1 MFKDMIF
8 GAAGGL
14 GLFLFGMLQMSDGL
28 KKAAGKKLK
37 NILESMT
44 KKRIV
49 GCLVGAGVTALIQSS
64 SAATVMIVGFVNAGL
79 LTLKQAISV
88 IIGTNI
94 GTTATAWLVSISGFE
109 AFKITTYA
117 LPAISVGFGLHIFG
131 RIRTTKNIGQIILGF
146 GILFIGISFM
156 KNAFGGLENSPG
168 TQALFIKAANNPVL
182 AILAGMIVTMLIQS
196 SSAAVASVQL
206 LAMSG
211 AFGND
216 WEVVLK
222 VSIPFTLGSN
232 IGTTITA
239 QLAALRTN
247 LNARRAAWA
256 HTVFNVFGTL
266 IWFWFIGWVCKL
278 VNIIAPWELGP
289 TTIAASIAAVH
300 TILKVLN
307 AGLFLPM
314 TGVLEKLVVK
324 LVPERP
330 DDLVV
335 RPATL
340 ERHLLATPELA
351 MNQVRHEIVRMAQIA
366 KSAVTQAIEGLVEN
380 NRRKLEMARTTED
393 VTDRL
398 QYEITSYVASI
409 STKEISDEMSA
420 EVPVLLHTINALE
433 RVGDHAVNIVEIAER
448 KIDQKLSFSE
458 SALAEIARLKDQAEL
473 MCDNIIAALEN
484 SNIEQAKAA
493 QEKENNLNRMQVDF
507 RRSHVQRMTDGVC
520 SPEAGLI
527 FIDLVDNVEK
537 IGDHLTNI
545 AQAVIGGLQ
554 WDGIELK
561 VSSSPKTG
569 TETK

>member
-1 MFKDMIF
+1 MIF

-156 KNAFGGLENSPG
+156 KNAFVGLENSPG
-168 TQALFIKAANNPVL
+168 TQALFIKAANNPIL

-216 WEVVLK
+216 WDVALK
-222 VSIPFTLGSN
+222 VSIPFILGSN

-239 QLAALRTN
+239 QLAAFRAN

-256 HTVFNVFGTL
+256 HTTFNVIGAL
-266 IWFWFIGWVCKL
+266 ICVWFIGLIGRL
-278 VNIIAPWELGP
+278 VHIIAPWQLTQ
-289 TTIAASIAAVH
+289 TTIAASIAIAHTTIKVFEAVF
-300 TILKVLN
+300 
-307 AGLFLPM
+307 FLPL
-314 TGVLEKLVVK
+314 TGVLETVVVR

-380 NRRKLEMARTTED
+380 NRRKLELARTTED

-420 EVPVLLHTINALE
+420 EVPVLLHTINDLE

-448 KIDQKLSFSE
+448 KIDQKLTFSE
-458 SALAEIARLKDQAEL
+458 SALAEIAQLKDQAEL

-493 QEKENNLNRMQVDF
+493 HEKENNLNRMQVEF
-507 RRSHVQRMTDGVC
+507 RRSHVQRMTEGVC
-520 SPEAGLI
+520 SPEGGLI

-554 WDGIELK
+554 WDGVELK
-561 VSSSPKTG
+561 ASSSPKTG
-569 TETK
+569 TDAK